1 MSHAGAAPS
10 SWQGTRMAGA
20 GRSHRRH
27 PAVHS
32 VYGQDARSCEQ
43 NVEALWRKKKC
54 PGKGSL
60 NGTPPVCHDDT
71 PPGGGRYEA
80 FAHTCHASVGGVR

>member
-43 NVEALWRKKKC
+43 NVEAPWRKKLS
-54 PGKGSL
+54 G
-60 NGTPPVCHDDT
+60 
-71 PPGGGRYEA
+71 
-80 FAHTCHASVGGVR
+80 